1 MSGKYCVKVCIL
13 CSPFPHEGE
22 SRCAL
27 VYLGTLAYIHEVC
40 PGLRHRLTTSR
51 RAVSSSSTVH
61 PSPPPLIPRGQEPS
75 QSTLTLLRI
84 SSKQTY
90 YTEKTGQDSSGG
102 CRSSGFRTELNPRLV
117 LGTIIASSMTSDG
130 STRVPYI
137 LWTVGL
143 TAGLSTAAV
152 LLRSFTRL
160 RILHTFG
167 ADDAL
172 MLIAQILTMGF
183 AAAIFAGELH
193 PPPRGNFPITY
204 RMTKKS

>member
-1 MSGKYCVKVCIL
+1 MRFAQVFDIAL
-13 CSPFPHEGE
+13 LLQDERFPLL
-22 SRCAL
+22 RQ
-27 VYLGTLAYIHEVC
+27 YIH
-40 PGLRHRLTTSR
+40 R
-51 RAVSSSSTVH
+51 
-61 PSPPPLIPRGQEPS
+61 PPPLIPRGQEPS

-193 PPPRGNFPITY
+193 PPPPRQLSNHI
-204 RMTKKS
+204 